1 LNCSGNPWG
10 VACGIVLNESWG
22 RQGMAYWSITS
33 GAQDLNYLVKTLGG
47 PGPHYI
53 QGDSFGTAWGQRTVA
68 MFPNLFN
75 AGAFESFLVPNLWN
89 FFDAPS
95 NIDQIV
101 RGVLGYCRK
110 DLWCLS
116 HTGMGSDPEVKFARF
131 YNLDIT
137 TTACF
142 PYLSNVVYPI
152 EIPWRQLF
160 QQMMSVFFSGD
171 RNALALIPVAVR
183 IFLSFSSDNDL
194 IRCTNTANF
203 ILNWWKFYNQT
214 TSFSS
219 FRSLRAPVDPCDIS
233 NPLLYN
239 LFLSEGASNPPTIP
253 TLYDELFSSLGSPP
267 IDILYEG
274 IDLAQVWPV
283 YSTPYNNAIP
293 RTKMPLFYFNGDLDA
308 STPVANVAV
317 YALEMTNYTFRI
329 LPMVNHVGFLSSP
342 VVGSIL
348 PCGLDMITKFFMS
361 KGMVVDD
368 SCIKNL
374 VPLDFQLMSNSTK
387 ILAAQY
393 FGTPN
398 PWVFL

>member
-1 LNCSGNPWG
+1 
-10 VACGIVLNESWG
+10 
-22 RQGMAYWSITS
+22 
-33 GAQDLNYLVKTLGG
+33 
-47 PGPHYI
+47 
-53 QGDSFGTAWGQRTVA
+53 
-68 MFPNLFN
+68 
-75 AGAFESFLVPNLWN
+75 
-89 FFDAPS
+89 
-95 NIDQIV
+95 
-101 RGVLGYCRK
+101 
-110 DLWCLS
+110 
-116 HTGMGSDPEVKFARF
+116 
-131 YNLDIT
+131 
-137 TTACF
+137 
-142 PYLSNVVYPI
+142 
-152 EIPWRQLF
+152 
-160 QQMMSVFFSGD
+160 
-171 RNALALIPVAVR
+171 
-183 IFLSFSSDNDL
+183 
-194 IRCTNTANF
+194 
-203 ILNWWKFYNQT
+203 
-214 TSFSS
+214 
-219 FRSLRAPVDPCDIS
+219 
-233 NPLLYN
+233 
-239 LFLSEGASNPPTIP
+239 
-253 TLYDELFSSLGSPP
+253 LGSPP

-374 VPLDFQLMSNSTK
+374 VPLDFQLTSNSTK

-398 PWVFL
+398 PWVYL